1 MIAIIG
7 LFIILIL
14 ALTVIRIGAI
24 ALELTGLSTDV
35 ADFQA
40 QWRFQVLA
48 LQHRSRSRSS
58 IIPSEGK

>member
-24 ALELTGLSTDV
+24 ALELTGLSLMSLL
-35 ADFQA
+35 FKPNQH
-40 QWRFQVLA
+40 FQVLD
-48 LQHRSRSRSS
+48 LQHRNQRRSS
-58 IIPSEGK
+58 IIP